1 MSCAG
6 IKVEHNHPN
15 RMRRKILYSKSVI
28 IMGWSET
35 NLTEKL
41 NSLELTPLRH
51 VRPLWA
57 GMAGVAK
64 CKETGIKIAPPTTRK
79 GRVSMKSM
87 KLHTEEVW
95 QKDYVS
101 H

>member
-1 MSCAG
+1 MLELR
-6 IKVEHNHPN
+6 VEHNHPN
-15 RMRRKILYSKSVI
+15 RMRRKILYFKSAI
-28 IMGWSET
+28 IAQWSEV
-35 NLTEKL
+35 NLKEKL
-41 NSLELTPLRH
+41 NISKLTPLRH